1 MGVAI
6 ENANALV
13 KMLTEQIEQ
22 LTKALKNDS
31 LRISQVQGMQY
42 SISLIMATSSS
53 GSDVSEQGIAPLDAS
68 VSINLEIKENPK
80 TEIKYESVEPII
92 TKVPT
97 VHQIGFSVSRDKFLQ
112 FSKDMKHAVGLLA
125 QTQKVAQEL

>member
-1 MGVAI
+1 
-6 ENANALV
+6 
-13 KMLTEQIEQ
+13 
-22 LTKALKNDS
+22 
-31 LRISQVQGMQY
+31 
-42 SISLIMATSSS
+42 MATSSS

-97 VHQIGFSVSRDKFLQ
+97 VH
-112 FSKDMKHAVGLLA
+112 
-125 QTQKVAQEL
+125 